1 MSFADE
7 HGIPDE
13 ETPAEE
19 VPGDE
24 NETMDAC
31 REALQE
37 FVNMAGRIKREFGL
51 VEESAEE
58 EAPESGP
65 MPKMPLKKK
74 DTALSAMSDA
84 LAKEE

>member
-1 MSFADE
+1 MSDE

-19 VPGDE
+19 APGDE
-24 NETMDAC
+24 NEDMDAC
-31 REALQE
+31 MAALQE

-51 VEESAEE
+51 VEEGAEDA
-58 EAPESGP
+58 APESGQ

-74 DTALSAMSDA
+74 NTALSAMSDA